1 MSASFLESV
10 VERAAD
16 LAVLSRPMPN
26 DDALAALRGR
36 DTQLFLLGKEDVFV
50 PPAGLAADNRRS
62 RRR

>member
-1 MSASFLESV
+1 V
-10 VERAAD
+10 RAAGR
-16 LAVLSRPMPN
+16 LIIPAFGVLTGGLDCR

-36 DTQLFLLGKEDVFV
+36 DTQLFLLGKDDVFV